1 MVKQKGTRTYFE
13 QLPANCKS
21 ATKEM
26 FFKKGKPIMC
36 MPYLMETIK
45 GKEFHALRV
54 GGYFTEFINSDLFR
68 VQLIRKRIYV
78 FTKEDGSIRYK

>member
-1 MVKQKGTRTYFE
+1 MVKQKGTRTYFSN
-13 QLPANCKS
+13 LPTNTS
-21 ATKEM
+21 AAKLNM
-26 FFKKGKPIMC
+26 FFKNGKPIMC
-36 MPYLMETIK
+36 MPYLIETIK

-54 GGYFTEFINSDLFR
+54 GGYFTEFIKSDLFR